1 MQKLLYLRYRTSPAT
16 AWITTPMLSAS
27 FPSAPTDSLP
37 VIDCLI
43 ATGPEVETPCGCPE
57 GDAVDDHLTL
67 RANTLPHVG
76 TDRDTLMTFLV
87 QYKLASLHEAQ
98 MEGYAASFVTATLTH
113 IKLKE
118 TSGAAHISFRLATPL
133 V

>member
-1 MQKLLYLRYRTSPAT
+1 MHKLLYLRYRTSPA
-16 AWITTPMLSAS
+16 APWITLPILSAS
-27 FPSAPTDSLP
+27 FPSAPVDSLP
-37 VIDCLI
+37 VIDCVI
-43 ATGPEVETPCGCPE
+43 ATAPEVETPCGCPE

-76 TDRDTLMTFLV
+76 SDRDTLMTFLV
-87 QYKLASLHEAQ
+87 QYKLAALHEAK
-98 MEGYAASFVTATLTH
+98 MEGFASSFVTATLTH

-118 TSGAAHISFRLATPL
+118 TSGAALISFRLATPL